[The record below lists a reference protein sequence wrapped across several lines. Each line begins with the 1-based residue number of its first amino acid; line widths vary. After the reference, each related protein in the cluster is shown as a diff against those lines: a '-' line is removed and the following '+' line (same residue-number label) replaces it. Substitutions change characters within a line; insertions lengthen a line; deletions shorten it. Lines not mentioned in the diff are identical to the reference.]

1 MNFRIVSYYTR
12 NTSYELEA
20 KKLMESLEKLGL
32 PYEIEAIDSLGSWQK
47 NTHYKAIFIRKM
59 MEKHDEDVVFLDAD
73 CVVRRYPDLFDEIN
87 AHEYEAGL
95 AVHYYK
101 GKQLA
106 SGTMFFANCPGV
118 QALVD
123 SWIEENEKN
132 PDVLEQKNLQ
142 NVLESGWEKTLLS
155 ILRLPPEYCKIFDL
169 MADIKD
175 PVIEHF
181 QASRRLKEEVNG
193 HN

>member
-32 PYEIEAIDSLGSWQK
+32 PYEVEVIDTLGSWQK
-47 NTHYKAIFIRKM
+47 NTHYKAIFIRRM

-73 CVVRRYPDLFDEIN
+73 CVVRRYPKLFDEIN
-87 AHEYEAGL
+87 AYEYVADI
-95 AVHYYK
+95 AVHYFQ

-106 SGTMFFANCPGV
+106 SGTLYFANCPFV

-123 SWIEENEKN
+123 SWIEENKKN
-132 PDVLEQKNLQ
+132 PNGFDQKNLQ
-142 NVLESGWEKTLLS
+142 NVLERGWKNLTVFH
-155 ILRLPPEYCKIFDL
+155 LPPEYCKIFDL
-169 MADIKD
+169 MADVKD

-193 HN
+193 NN

>member
-20 KKLMESLEKLGL
+20 KKLIESLEKLGL
-32 PYEIEAIDSLGSWQK
+32 PYEIEVIDTLGSWQK
-47 NTHYKAIFIRKM
+47 NTQYKAIFIRKM
-59 MEKHDEDVVFLDAD
+59 MDKHDGNLVYLDAD
-73 CVVRRYPDLFDEIN
+73 CVVRRYPELFDTLDNKGIDF
-87 AHEYEAGL
+87 

-101 GKQLA
+101 GEQLA
-106 SGTMFFANCPGV
+106 SGTMYFANCPFV
-118 QALVD
+118 AAFVD
-123 SWIEENEKN
+123 SWIELNKQN
-132 PDVLEQKNLQ
+132 PDTLDQQTLQNLLKNGWKNLQ
-142 NVLESGWEKTLLS
+142 VLV
-155 ILRLPPEYCKIFDL
+155 LPPEYCKIFDL
-169 MADIKD
+169 MVDIKD